1 MNAKWTKDTSGTVVP
16 TFPGDGWNECTQRAF
31 TEADLEAGLK
41 VLREKPVFAAMG
53 AEGEIIEYQL
63 QCGRVH
69 YRIPRFKEQGW
80 FPVDKEPFGQ
90 FNAAELRA
98 IADALE
104 S

>member
-1 MNAKWTKDTSGTVVP
+1 MSVTWKKDKDGVVVWTDPWRGY
-16 TFPGDGWNECTQRAF
+16 TFTA
-31 TEADLEAGLK
+31 ADLEAGLK